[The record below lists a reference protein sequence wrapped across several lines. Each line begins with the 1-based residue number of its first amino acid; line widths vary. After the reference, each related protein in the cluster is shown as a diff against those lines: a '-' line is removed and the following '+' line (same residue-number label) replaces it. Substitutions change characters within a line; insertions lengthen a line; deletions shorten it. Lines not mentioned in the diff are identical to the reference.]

1 MKKYTAIWGA
11 GFLGGRESVAI
22 GKSNF
27 DFFIDSNFKMRGTT
41 FGSKPVMW
49 VGDVNNWD
57 DLYIYIPRTYFLS
70 IAPILEKNNLHEN
83 IDYELFDGKIFL
95 DYSSMKYDYSRAIKE
110 LSEHKND
117 LRGKILF
124 WGWDFS
130 EKRSYN
136 KYFKAVKSKNP
147 AFSYAVIAE
156 NLWVDRIEAEKKNE
170 APTIMT
176 PNVFCYESF
185 LKTNDENIDEELYSK
200 EEAIISKAT
209 ARLEK
214 FCPQISHECA
224 TMQVI
229 CMLKYIDAV
238 LEILKPKYL
247 FLSWHRNVRSM
258 LIEYRCK
265 QNNIIIYTGPGVI
278 PGTYLFDPLG
288 EMGRCTPNY
297 NIVKFRESYISE
309 EDITNA
315 KNLIAEL
322 RRTGESR
329 KVQQDIE
336 VEHFFEGNRM
346 KPTILFAAQPDT
358 DFTPY
363 DEEVRNHYS
372 PIFETSREAG
382 ISISKIC
389 KENSWNYIFKSH
401 PMYFQDGIESELA
414 EGSIYVEQGDINK
427 LIDAVDLVVTIQSSV
442 SYTAMIR
449 NKPIVMLG
457 YNQMR
462 EKGCVYEAFDFPD
475 IEKTI
480 KRALSCGVTEQ
491 QRKKFIIHV
500 AQLLKYYL
508 YDDLSHGNNL
518 RGKNVFN
525 SINEIFN
532 NEMLSE

>member
-22 GKSNF
+22 GKYNL
-27 DFFIDSNFKMRGTT
+27 DFFIDANVKKRGTT
-41 FGSKPVMW
+41 FGSKPVIW
-49 VGDVNNWD
+49 VGDVDNWN

-70 IAPILEKNNLHEN
+70 IAPILEQNNLQEN

-95 DYSSMKYDYSRAIKE
+95 DYSSMKCDYSRAIKE
-110 LSEHKND
+110 LFEHKDD
-117 LRGKILF
+117 LRDKILF

-136 KYFKAVKSKNP
+136 KYFKAVQSKNP

-156 NLWVDRIEAEKKNE
+156 NLWVDRVEAEKKNE
-170 APTIMT
+170 APTIMA

-185 LKTNDENIDEELYSK
+185 LKTIDESIDETFYNK
-200 EEAIISKAT
+200 EEAIILKAT
-209 ARLEK
+209 ERLKK
-214 FCPQISHECA
+214 FCPKIEHECA
-224 TMQVI
+224 VMQVI

-238 LEILKPKYL
+238 LEILEPQCL

-265 QNNIIIYTGPGVI
+265 QNNIIIYAAPGVI
-278 PGTYLFDPLG
+278 PGTYLFDTLG
-288 EMGRCTPNY
+288 EMGRCLPNY
-297 NIVKFRESYISE
+297 NIVKFRESYVSE
-309 EDITNA
+309 EDIINA
-315 KNLIAEL
+315 RNLIAEL

-336 VEHFFEGNRM
+336 VEHLFEENRM
-346 KPTILFAAQPDT
+346 RPTIMFAAQPDT

-382 ISISKIC
+382 IAISKLC
-389 KENSWNYIFKSH
+389 KENGWNYIFKSH
-401 PMYFQDGIESELA
+401 PMYPQDGIENELA
-414 EGSIYVEQGDINK
+414 EGTIYVEQGDINK
-427 LIDAVDLVVTIQSSV
+427 LIDAVDLVITIQSSV

-462 EKGCVYEAFDFPD
+462 GKGCVYEAFDFPN

-480 KRALSCGVTEQ
+480 KQALLCGVTEQ
-491 QRKKFIIHV
+491 QRNKFIIHV

-518 RGKNVFN
+518 RGKNVFS
-525 SINEIFN
+525 SIDEIVY